1 MGSSELSL
9 LKMAI
14 MQSWNAVVITS
25 ADRAAGYPVK
35 IANPAFCQM
44 TGYAIDELYGQSLK
58 MLQGPATD
66 QEVINR
72 LRSCL
77 TSGEYFEGMTTNYRK
92 DGSPYLVRW
101 NISPVRD
108 EVGDITHFVSVQQ
121 DMTAYA
127 KVEETS
133 KILGQALDAAAQPI
147 LVTDA
152 QAKIIFANQAF
163 CQVSR
168 ARS

>member
-14 MQSWNAVVITS
+14 MQFWNAVVITS

-77 TSGEYFEGMTTNYRK
+77 TSGEYFEGMTT
-92 DGSPYLVRW
+92 
-101 NISPVRD
+101 IPVIN
-108 EVGDITHFVSVQQ
+108 E
-121 DMTAYA
+121 
-127 KVEETS
+127 
-133 KILGQALDAAAQPI
+133 DA
-147 LVTDA
+147 
-152 QAKIIFANQAF
+152 
-163 CQVSR
+163 
-168 ARS
+168 